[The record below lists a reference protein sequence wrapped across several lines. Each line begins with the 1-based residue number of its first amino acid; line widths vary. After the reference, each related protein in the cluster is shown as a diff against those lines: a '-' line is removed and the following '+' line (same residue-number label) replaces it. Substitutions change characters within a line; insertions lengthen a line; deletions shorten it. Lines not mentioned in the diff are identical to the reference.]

1 MLKTLLILCG
11 SLLLCEGGLV
21 KIPLIKFVE
30 EKNLSHELQKLQ
42 IKFNITDIATMPP
55 KYHYLDFSFY
65 GKITIGT
72 PPQDFLVLFDTGS
85 HLLWVPLKTYTLDN
99 EDFGR
104 HHQYD
109 PEKSQTYQLNGQPFF
124 MIYESGY
131 LSGHLVED
139 TVSLA
144 GKEIQNV
151 TFGVAT
157 YRPDATFRYAPYD
170 GVMGMSFFNSSLHY
184 AQPIFYD
191 LMKQHKLEENVFS
204 FYYLRNGST
213 RLGGE
218 LTLGGINPDHFEGQL
233 HYVNIS
239 RKYHWQFEVE
249 SAHVNKIQVCKK
261 CQVIADT
268 GCNGIGL
275 PRDDYHRVNRAIG
288 ATIDPETYQFV
299 VDCNKINQLPEIT
312 FKIGDGIFTLSG
324 QDYIKRLNN
333 RCVSGFHNIGSAK
346 FWILGD
352 LFIGKYYTVFD
363 FDKSRVGFAK
373 TKQNIQI
380 TI

>member
-1 MLKTLLILCG
+1 MLKALLILCG
-11 SLLLCEGGLV
+11 SLLLCEAGLV

-42 IKFNITDIATMPP
+42 IKFNITDIATIPP

-65 GKITIGT
+65 GKIAIGT

-85 HLLWVPLKTYTLDN
+85 HLLWVPLKPCTQDN
-99 EDFGR
+99 EICRR
-104 HHQYD
+104 HRQYD
-109 PEKSQTYQLNGQPFF
+109 PEKSQTYKPNGEPFF

-144 GKEIQNV
+144 GKEVKNV

-157 YRPDATFRYAPYD
+157 DRPDDTFRYAPYD

-184 AQPIFYD
+184 AQPIFYG

-218 LTLGGINPDHFEGQL
+218 LTLGGVNPDHFEGQL

-239 RKYHWQFEVE
+239 RKFYWQFEMK
-249 SAHVNKIQVCKK
+249 SAHVNKRQVCKK

-275 PRDDYHRVNRAIG
+275 PRDDYQRVNRAIG
-288 ATIDPETYQFV
+288 ATIDPETFQYV
-299 VDCNKINQLPEIT
+299 VDCGKINQLPEVT
-312 FKIGDGIFTLSG
+312 FKIGDGVFTLSG
-324 QDYIKRLNN
+324 QDYIKYLNK

-373 TKQNIQI
+373 TKENIPI